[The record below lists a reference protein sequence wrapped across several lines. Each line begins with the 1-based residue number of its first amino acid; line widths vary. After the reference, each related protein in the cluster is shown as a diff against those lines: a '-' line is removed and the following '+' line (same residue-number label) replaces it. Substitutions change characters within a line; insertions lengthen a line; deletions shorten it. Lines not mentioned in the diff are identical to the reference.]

1 MSFDDELEGLE
12 AEAYT
17 VLKTVPRE
25 ELTRQ
30 IAFRSGEAQ
39 SPPGEASAAIGAVI
53 DFKEH
58 RRADA
63 LEWAR
68 DFVFRFLSQIQAEI
82 CANPNHDLGEV
93 AGVTPQT
100 AASAVAAWVVASF
113 GVASPIAFAIATLVV
128 LVLARALKGAF
139 CGMADEEI
147 KHALQPGG

>member
-30 IAFRSGEAQ
+30 IAFRSGDAQ
-39 SPPGEASAAIGAVI
+39 SPPGEASAAICAVI

-68 DFVFRFLSQIQAEI
+68 EFVFRFLSQIQAEI
-82 CANPNHDLGEV
+82 CTNPNHDLGEV
-93 AGVTPQT
+93 AGVTPKT

-113 GVASPIAFAIATLVV
+113 GVTSPIAFAIATLVV
-128 LVLARALKGAF
+128 LVLARALRTAF
-139 CGMADEEI
+139 CAMTEDEVRAAI
-147 KHALQPGG
+147 KANP